1 VPSGSSLHQ
10 LVRLEIAH
18 GATTLGLARRPVAL
32 VVVPGRVAHHCVFAR
47 FGRAT
52 ETTRR
57 SRGEREARGRGR
69 VRSRARRRG
78 FSARQIRD
86 AAETSASA
94 EPGDRGARGG
104 EAREELLAGDAQ
116 QSHPGRGGGGMHV
129 SASGSAIAAN
139 LAPTRMEGTAR
150 SRAPFSGESP
160 HRVSRGVRSQVK
172 NGRVQSRAREAKK
185 TLLSR
190 RESWKSRARGVVL
203 Y

>member
-1 VPSGSSLHQ
+1 MVSPAGASPSLSYPGGWHTTARPRGKRGNTNGRAREERRRDERGGTREGQITSARRGISSLG
-10 LVRLEIAH
+10 RSE
-18 GATTLGLARRPVAL
+18 TRRRCRRP
-32 VVVPGRVAHHCVFAR
+32 P
-47 FGRAT
+47 
-52 ETTRR
+52 
-57 SRGEREARGRGR
+57 
-69 VRSRARRRG
+69 
-78 FSARQIRD
+78 
-86 AAETSASA
+86 
-94 EPGDRGARGG
+94 EPRDRGARGV
-104 EAREELLAGDAQ
+104 EARAVAAGDAQ